1 MENDPP
7 LKGRLTMAG
16 VGARVVGWIALVILV
31 SGCSGTTPPRTSAR
45 LPTASPVRPS
55 EVARTV
61 TATPSA
67 IATPTLAAIARLP
80 GTPAAT
86 EVSNAA
92 PKPAVGAMTIYAVT
106 NPNRVPIDVLQ
117 VISDGKGFS
126 FTFSQRIPPGA
137 TNQFHLRNMPQ
148 IPSPF
153 KGTVKLSA
161 NLPFT
166 ARIVGYDYLIVLT
179 SKSSTSTRSIR

>member
-45 LPTASPVRPS
+45 LPTTSPVRPTD
-55 EVARTV
+55 VARSVTV
-61 TATPSA
+61 TPSMNA
-67 IATPTLAAIARLP
+67 SPALTEIAPLP
-80 GTPAAT
+80 GKPAT
-86 EVSNAA
+86 TQVSNAA

-148 IPSPF
+148 VPSPF
-153 KGTVKLSA
+153 KGAVKLSA

-166 ARIVGYDYLIVLT
+166 ARIVGYDYPIALT